1 MRLMFDEFNVVEI
14 IEAEIVP
21 CWNGGNGSAHRNPDF
36 LFVTLYQTGWDLKRE
51 DREFYE
57 FTGQYRL
64 DGTKETYQEALA
76 NWKEISEKLL
86 VHGYCKAT
94 DFKNFEWD

>member
-1 MRLMFDEFNVVEI
+1 MRLMLDEFDVVEI

-21 CWNGGNGSAHRNPDF
+21 CWDRGALDNPDF
-36 LFVTLYQTGWDLKRE
+36 LYVILYQTGWNANRE
-51 DREFYE
+51 NREFYE
-57 FTGQYRL
+57 ITGQYRL
-64 DGTKETYQEALA
+64 DHTKKTYQKALA

-94 DFKNFEWD
+94 DFKNFEWG

>member
-1 MRLMFDEFNVVEI
+1 MRLMISEFDVVEI

-21 CWNGGNGSAHRNPDF
+21 CWNGGDNPDF
-36 LFVTLYQTGWDLKRE
+36 LFVTLYLKGWDAKRE

-57 FTGQYRL
+57 LTGQYRL
-64 DGTKETYQEALA
+64 DGTKETYQKALA

-86 VHGYCKAT
+86 VHGYCKET
-94 DFKNFEWD
+94 DFENFEWN

>member
-1 MRLMFDEFNVVEI
+1 MRLMLDEFDVIEI

-21 CWNGGNGSAHRNPDF
+21 CWNGGDNPDF
-36 LFVTLYQTGWDLKRE
+36 LFVTLYSTGWDAKRE

-57 FTGQYRL
+57 ITGQYRL
-64 DGTKETYQEALA
+64 DGTKETYQKALA

-86 VHGYCKAT
+86 VHGYCKET
-94 DFKNFEWD
+94 DFKNFEWN